1 LGVELPRALH
11 LQPEPAPAPAA
22 AEAGAPLRVLVVDDE
37 PTVRKPLVRY
47 LRRRGH
53 HVDEASDGAEALRW
67 IEAEPYDVIVSDLR
81 MPGLNGEE
89 LLARLRAVG
98 NGADRRLVFMTGD
111 DASPLVARFLAVAG
125 VPVLGKPFDLT
136 TAATLL
142 ESHAAGAPPR

>member
-1 LGVELPRALH
+1 M
-11 LQPEPAPAPAA
+11 
-22 AEAGAPLRVLVVDDE
+22 RVLIVDDE

-53 HVDEASDGAEALRW
+53 HVDEASDGAEALGW
-67 IEAEPYDVIVSDLR
+67 IEAEPYDVILCDLR

-89 LLARLRAVG
+89 LLARLRAAG

-111 DASPLVARFLAVAG
+111 DASPLVARFLAEAG

-142 ESHAAGAPPR
+142 ESHASGVPPR